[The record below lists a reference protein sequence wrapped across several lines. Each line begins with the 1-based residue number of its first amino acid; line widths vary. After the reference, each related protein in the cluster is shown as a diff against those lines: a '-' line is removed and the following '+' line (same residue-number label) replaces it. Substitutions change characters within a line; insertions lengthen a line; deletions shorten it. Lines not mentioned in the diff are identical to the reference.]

1 MYTPQSNGCL
11 EGWHRFFKACIAKH
25 IHGGGVEWDE
35 LVPLAVSAY
44 NFFPCQSTKESP
56 FILMFGRDPITPVAK
71 LLEPRPRYY
80 GERGAALKMDTLRRL
95 YTIVVQN
102 IRKAREKLP
111 KKEEEPHQFKV
122 NDMVLVKDPDAAVFE
137 PRYQLNFRV
146 TGIFGNNRIEVQDEC
161 GHKSVRRSAHVKYIA
176 PSEKVVK
183 QLPSEQLL
191 KNYGRSSKLLL
202 AEKDIPDLYFHVT
215 DVKEEGDSVKKTEVM
230 EIMDVNREDCVTAP
244 PTSDFREHS
253 RNSLEKA
260 AGETLELVSEQKSV
274 KETLDSE
281 LASNT
286 SEYREHSQKS
296 QNSRKPTD
304 VEMAR
309 KLVKRTLSRHTHP
322 QHSECREHS
331 QNSRIKQPGLV
342 EGTASVEDAE
352 PTAAS
357 SDFSKHSQ
365 NSLLKSEP
373 KVDPGEAKV
382 TFGDRD
388 GQCLVTVS
396 EFRELFPNSRVETEG
411 SEGRQK
417 KQHTKPVCA
426 SEPSEYSRDSLHVGN
441 NVSVPSFSLLKSM
454 SQIVG
459 LAATWPDKVEGNP
472 TAVDTASNAK
482 VNINPVHTEFNFFL

>member
-1 MYTPQSNGCL
+1 M
-11 EGWHRFFKACIAKH
+11 
-25 IHGGGVEWDE
+25 
-35 LVPLAVSAY
+35 
-44 NFFPCQSTKESP
+44 
-56 FILMFGRDPITPVAK
+56 
-71 LLEPRPRYY
+71 
-80 GERGAALKMDTLRRL
+80 
-95 YTIVVQN
+95 
-102 IRKAREKLP
+102 
-111 KKEEEPHQFKV
+111 
-122 NDMVLVKDPDAAVFE
+122 
-137 PRYQLNFRV
+137 
-146 TGIFGNNRIEVQDEC
+146 TGIFGNNRIEVQDER

-191 KNYGRSSKLLL
+191 KNYGRSLKLLL

-215 DVKEEGDSVKKTEVM
+215 EVKEEGDSVKKTEVM
-230 EIMDVNREDCVTAP
+230 EIMDD
-244 PTSDFREHS
+244 S

-286 SEYREHSQKS
+286 SKYREHSQELWD
-296 QNSRKPTD
+296 SRKLTD

-309 KLVKRTLSRHTHP
+309 KLVKQTLGRHTHL
-322 QHSECREHS
+322 QHSECQEHS
-331 QNSRIKQPGLV
+331 QNLQIKQPGLV
-342 EGTASVEDAE
+342 EATASVEDAE

-373 KVDPGEAKV
+373 KVDLGEAKV

-396 EFRELFPNSRVETEG
+396 EFQELSPNSWVETEG

-426 SEPSEYSRDSLHVGN
+426 SEPSEYSQDSLHVGY
-441 NVSVPSFSLLKSM
+441 NVSVPSFSWLKSM

-459 LAATWPDKVEGNP
+459 LTATWPDKVEGNP

-482 VNINPVHTEFNFFL
+482 VNINPVHREFNFFL